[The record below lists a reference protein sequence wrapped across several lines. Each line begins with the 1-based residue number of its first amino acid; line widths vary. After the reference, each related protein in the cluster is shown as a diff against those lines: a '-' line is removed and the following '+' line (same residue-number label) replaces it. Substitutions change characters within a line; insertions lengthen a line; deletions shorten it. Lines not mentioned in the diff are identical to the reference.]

1 VVSSLGDGVLLV
13 AVPLLAARLTRDPLA
28 ISLITTFQWMPWF
41 LFGVFAGAIADR
53 MPPRLLMARVDVFRA
68 VAVAALAMVVVLGTI
83 EVWMLW
89 IFVFVIGI
97 GEPLFDGAAVS
108 LMRSSVPDAQL
119 GNANRV
125 MFASMDFVNE
135 FAAKP
140 FGAFVFAAAISAPFW
155 LDAASFAVA
164 AALVLLVTATPMV
177 DHSIVR
183 TTSVLSDTREG
194 LRWMFSQPFYRTMA
208 GLTALANLCQGGTFA
223 LFVLYMQD
231 RLHLSEA
238 AIGWVFGSWAIG
250 SLAGSAASAWWCRK
264 VTPVGVT
271 LGGLIVEGAGAILA
285 VAFDSLIVFIAV
297 NVTIAFFGTMWGIT
311 LYSYR
316 QSSAPPELLGR
327 AVNSFRWV
335 IFTGHLLG
343 GVVSGVLARA
353 YGLTAPFYILG
364 ATLLMATA
372 LFARGINDPNFRKF
386 RLTAH
391 EG

>member
-1 VVSSLGDGVLLV
+1 MLV

-28 ISLITTFQWMPWF
+28 ISLITTFQWLPWF

-53 MPPRLLMARVDVFRA
+53 MAPRLLMAQVDAFRA
-68 VAVAALAMVVVLGTI
+68 VAVAVLAIVVSVGTI

-108 LMRSSVPDAQL
+108 LMRSAVPDAQL

-125 MFASMDFVNE
+125 LFASTDFVNQ

-155 LDAASFAVA
+155 LDAASFAMA
-164 AALVLLVTATPMV
+164 AALVLLVTARPMV
-177 DHSIVR
+177 DHTVER
-183 TTSVLSDTREG
+183 TTSVLTDTREG

-238 AIGWVFGSWAIG
+238 AIGWVLGSWAVG
-250 SLAGSAASAWWCRK
+250 SLAASAASGWWCRK

-271 LGGLIVEGAGAILA
+271 IVGLVCEGAGAIVA
-285 VAFDSLIVFIAV
+285 VVFDSLIVFVAV
-297 NVTIAFFGTMWGIT
+297 NIIVAFFGSMWGIT

-316 QSSAPPELLGR
+316 QASSPPEFLGR

-335 IFTGHLLG
+335 IFTGNLLG
-343 GVVSGVLARA
+343 GVAGGLLARA
-353 YGLTAPFYILG
+353 FGLKAPFYILG
-364 ATLLMATA
+364 TIVLMATA
-372 LFARGINDPNFRKF
+372 VFARGINDPDFRRF